1 MQEKYRTTFVKIPKK
16 TMSTV
21 LEKCVFNT
29 INEAQDWANKLKIF
43 VEYEEDLELLNYAL
57 DKSTRIEGTGFVPL
71 RMSETLGCDGVVSI
85 KPLNNQI
92 EIVLGLMTPR
102 MAKVFNRN

>member
-1 MQEKYRTTFVKIPKK
+1 MQEKYRTKYVKIPKK

-43 VEYEEDLELLNYAL
+43 VEDEKDLELLNYAL
-57 DKSTRIEGTGFVPL
+57 DKSTTMEGTGLVPL
-71 RMSETLGCDGVVSI
+71 ITHGALGVDCVVSI
-85 KPLNNQI
+85 TPLNNQT
-92 EIVLGLMTPR
+92 EIVLGVMTPK

>member
-1 MQEKYRTTFVKIPKK
+1 MQEKYRTKYVKIPKK

-43 VEYEEDLELLNYAL
+43 VSAKDRPSPKMKIN
-57 DKSTRIEGTGFVPL
+57 
-71 RMSETLGCDGVVSI
+71 VS
-85 KPLNNQI
+85 
-92 EIVLGLMTPR
+92 
-102 MAKVFNRN
+102 

>member
-1 MQEKYRTTFVKIPKK
+1 MQEKYRTKYVKIPKK

-43 VEYEEDLELLNYAL
+43 VEDEKDLELLNYAL
-57 DKSTRIEGTGFVPL
+57 DKSTTMEGTGFVPL
-71 RMSETLGCDGVVSI
+71 RTHGTLGVDCVASI
-85 KPLNNQI
+85 TPLNNQT
-92 EIVLGLMTPR
+92 EIVLGVMTPK

>member
-1 MQEKYRTTFVKIPKK
+1 MQEIYRTKYVKIPKK

-43 VEYEEDLELLNYAL
+43 VEDEKDLELLNYA
-57 DKSTRIEGTGFVPL
+57 
-71 RMSETLGCDGVVSI
+71 
-85 KPLNNQI
+85 
-92 EIVLGLMTPR
+92 
-102 MAKVFNRN
+102 

>member
-1 MQEKYRTTFVKIPKK
+1 MQEKFKTTAIKLPKK

-43 VEYEEDLELLNYAL
+43 VEDEDLELLNYAL
-57 DKSTRIEGTGFVPL
+57 DRSTRIEGTGFVPL

-92 EIVLGLMTPR
+92 EIVLGLMTPK

>member
-1 MQEKYRTTFVKIPKK
+1 MQEKYRTKYVKIPKK

-43 VEYEEDLELLNYAL
+43 VEDEEELELFNYAL
-57 DKSTRIEGTGFVPL
+57 DKSTTMEGTGLVPL
-71 RMSETLGCDGVVSI
+71 ITHGALGVDCVVSI
-85 KPLNNQI
+85 TPLNKQT
-92 EIVLGLMTPR
+92 EIVLGVMTPK

>member
-1 MQEKYRTTFVKIPKK
+1 MQEKFKTTAIKLPKK

-43 VEYEEDLELLNYAL
+43 VEDEDLELLNYAL
-57 DKSTRIEGTGFVPL
+57 DRSTRIEGTGFVPL
-71 RMSETLGCDGVVSI
+71 KMSETLGCDGVVSI

-92 EIVLGLMTPR
+92 EIVLGLMTPK

>member
-1 MQEKYRTTFVKIPKK
+1 MQEKFKTTAIKLPKK

-43 VEYEEDLELLNYAL
+43 VEDEDLELLNYAL
-57 DKSTRIEGTGFVPL
+57 DRSTRIEGTGFVPL
-71 RMSETLGCDGVVSI
+71 KMSETLGCDGVVSI
-85 KPLNNQI
+85 KTLSNQI
-92 EIVLGLMTPR
+92 EIVLGLMTPK

>member
-1 MQEKYRTTFVKIPKK
+1 MQEKFKTTAIKLPKK

-43 VEYEEDLELLNYAL
+43 VDDEEELELLNYAL
-57 DKSTRIEGTGFVPL
+57 DKSTRIEGTGVVPL
-71 RMSETLGCDGVVSI
+71 KMSETLGCDGVVSI

-92 EIVLGLMTPR
+92 EIVLGLMTPK

>member
-1 MQEKYRTTFVKIPKK
+1 MQEKYRPTFVKIPKK

-43 VEYEEDLELLNYAL
+43 VEKEEDLELLNYAL
-57 DKSTRIEGTGFVPL
+57 DKST

-92 EIVLGLMTPR
+92 EIVLVLMTPR